1 MNNEFMEKWLSFI
14 VPVYNAE
21 KYLEAC
27 IQSILSQTLTAFEL
41 ICVDDGSTDRSKEI
55 ISDLAKHDKRILFI
69 QQKNAYAGV
78 ARNNGMASAR
88 GKYLLFLDA
97 DDLFEPN
104 MLETMVHKVEED
116 KADICLCG
124 ADRYHTN
131 TGIYEPANWL
141 LNVKRAPKKLPFN
154 RKDCSR
160 YIFQITSPAPWTK
173 LFRSEFIK
181 EKGLSFQQIKRCNDL
196 AFTMSA
202 MAQAEKITVV
212 NQVLVHYRVDT
223 GTSLQSTVHLTPMLF
238 SEALLELKRKLI
250 TAQIWDEVKDS
261 YADLAL
267 NTTVYNLKTQ
277 KQAGTGGETE
287 ISSSL
292 DSLVKEFEICKHN
305 RSFYSLP
312 SNYDYLMEAL
322 R

>member
-1 MNNEFMEKWLSFI
+1 
-14 VPVYNAE
+14 
-21 KYLEAC
+21 
-27 IQSILSQTLTAFEL
+27 
-41 ICVDDGSTDRSKEI
+41 
-55 ISDLAKHDKRILFI
+55 
-69 QQKNAYAGV
+69 
-78 ARNNGMASAR
+78 
-88 GKYLLFLDA
+88 
-97 DDLFEPN
+97 
-104 MLETMVHKVEED
+104 
-116 KADICLCG
+116 
-124 ADRYHTN
+124 
-131 TGIYEPANWL
+131 
-141 LNVKRAPKKLPFN
+141 
-154 RKDCSR
+154 
-160 YIFQITSPAPWTK
+160 
-173 LFRSEFIK
+173 
-181 EKGLSFQQIKRCNDL
+181 
-196 AFTMSA
+196 MSA

-261 YADLAL
+261 YVDLAL